1 MYCLELIKAQFVLT
15 CTARTRVSDFSKGN
29 TPFAEN
35 HATALLHVVHVG
47 TGTSAEVF

>member
-1 MYCLELIKAQFVLT
+1 MYCLKLIKAQFVL
-15 CTARTRVSDFSKGN
+15 TARTRVSDFSKGN